1 MRTLPTLVVVGF
13 LLAAP
18 AARAAAQ
25 DPLDARVTIS
35 FQNAAAA
42 DVLGT
47 LARAAGLALELRP
60 GDMKPV
66 TITLTNA
73 RLSTALYAVCDNA
86 SCSWL
91 YDGGLKVTPIAS
103 DRNVG
108 LPPRVSFELQG
119 TPAADVFR
127 ALAAVIN
134 VPVTVD
140 PDLPTDPANLTFKNA
155 ATADVL
161 NMLCQLQGCN
171 WSFDVTNGLRVTR
184 RR

>member
-1 MRTLPTLVVVGF
+1 MNRLLMVTLTALLLTTPT
-13 LLAAP
+13 AH
-18 AARAAAQ
+18 AAQ

-35 FQNAAAA
+35 FNNAAAA

-47 LARAAGLALELRP
+47 LARGAGLALELRP

-86 SCSWL
+86 SCSWV

-108 LPPRVSFELQG
+108 LPPRVSFDLQG

-127 ALAAVIN
+127 AIAAVID

-140 PDLPTDPANLTFKNA
+140 PEMPTDPVNLAFKNA

-161 NMLCQLQGCN
+161 NMLCQLQKCE
-171 WSFDVTNGLRVTR
+171 WSFDPTNGLRVMR
-184 RR
+184 RK